1 MLIII
6 VITLTIVLVV
16 GAVTVFYYE
25 GDFKASTTQST
36 GKIDRFTIIESDPPN
51 SLAGMNGSYYKGAAT
66 VWPII
71 NVHVGDTVI
80 ITIMNNGS
88 SEPHGFGI
96 DHYEPAPGLTIPA
109 GQTQTLTF
117 VADQTGTFRIYCT
130 IECTI
135 HPLMQNGELVVS

>member
-1 MLIII
+1 MIIII
-6 VITLTIVLVV
+6 VITVTIVL
-16 GAVTVFYYE
+16 AISAITVFSYE
-25 GDFKASTTQST
+25 GAFKTNTTPST

-66 VWPII
+66 TWPII
-71 NVHVGDTVI
+71 KVHVGDTVI
-80 ITIMNNGS
+80 ITIFNNGS

-96 DHYEPAPGLTIPA
+96 DHYEPAPGLTISA

-130 IECTI
+130 IECSI